1 MNVPDWLWQ
10 NIVSD
15 LLADGLK
22 VAAIGLSAWMYRK
35 MRLMQRRPI
44 LLSGAIEGG
53 SHLSGELSV
62 GGHTRTV
69 SDNIGVTDN
78 VLVTL
83 NKGTPSLASRLEEL
97 ALWYLRVS

>member
-10 NIVSD
+10 
-15 LLADGLK
+15 GL
-22 VAAIGLSAWMYRK
+22 VENALWAAIAFSAAWAWKSWRA
-35 MRLMQRRPI
+35 MQRKPV

-62 GGHTRTV
+62 GEHTRAV

-83 NKGTPSLASRLEEL
+83 NKGTPSLASRLEQL
-97 ALWYLRVS
+97 VYWYLRVS